1 MFAQCR
7 ERRRFQILYLE
18 FDIEEDTPAVARQD
32 VLEAREMRQLV
43 GLCTRNRDA
52 LDFRFVTDESA
63 AVPGQADIEL
73 KTIAAVFDGEVEG
86 GKSIFRNGARYTCS
100 PMAQK

>member
-1 MFAQCR
+1 
-7 ERRRFQILYLE
+7 
-18 FDIEEDTPAVARQD
+18 
-32 VLEAREMRQLV
+32 MRQLV
-43 GLCTRNRDA
+43 GCARETVMPSTLGSW
-52 LDFRFVTDESA
+52 TDESA